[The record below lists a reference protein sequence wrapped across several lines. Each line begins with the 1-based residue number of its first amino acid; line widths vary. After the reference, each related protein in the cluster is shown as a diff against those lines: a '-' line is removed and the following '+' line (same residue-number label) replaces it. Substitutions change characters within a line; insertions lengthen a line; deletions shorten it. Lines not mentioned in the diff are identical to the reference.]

1 MKRTRYSEEQIIG
14 ILKEGESGV
23 AVADVLRKHGICQG
37 TYYRWKSKFG
47 GLEVSDARRL
57 RALEQENRRLKSMV
71 ADLMLDNKVL
81 KDINSKKW

>member
-1 MKRTRYSEEQIIG
+1 MQRTRYSDEQIIG

>member
-14 ILKEGESGV
+14 IVKEGESGV

-47 GLEVSDARRL
+47 GLELSDARRL

>member
-1 MKRTRYSEEQIIG
+1 MKRKRYREEQIIG

>member
-1 MKRTRYSEEQIIG
+1 MKRKRYSEEQIIG

>member
-14 ILKEGESGV
+14 IVKEGESGV

-71 ADLMLDNKVL
+71 ADLMLDIKGL

>member
-14 ILKEGESGV
+14 IVKEGESGV